1 LFILLYKYI
10 FVKYYNVK
18 SRAMDFKDQVV
29 RLSDNIKKQ
38 KDKIATEEA
47 TKNAFIMPMIAA
59 LGYDVFN
66 PFEVVPEMDCD
77 LIKKKGEKIDY
88 AIMKDENPILLIEC
102 KHCKQD
108 LNLHDTQ
115 LQKYFVASKARFG
128 VLTNGIE
135 YRFYTD
141 LEKIN
146 IMDEKPFLIVNML
159 DLSDADIE
167 QLKKFHKSYYNEEDV
182 LSTANE
188 LKYTTEIKSILNNEF
203 ASPTAEFVRFFARQ
217 AYTSGQITSKV
228 IDMFTP
234 LVKKSITSVINDIIS
249 DRLNTAIKNSEQTSD
264 SLQTI
269 DNTSI
274 NTSTED
280 TEEKLP
286 DGVVYMD
293 KESGV
298 VTTQEELDA
307 YNIVRSILR
316 KSVDVSRITYK
327 DYKSYFVVNIDN
339 SQWFW
344 ICRVSIGARKKQ
356 IGIPVDQYKSCEW
369 IQIDNMDDIFK
380 YADRL
385 EEALKMA
392 IKSCEH

>member
-1 LFILLYKYI
+1 
-10 FVKYYNVK
+10 
-18 SRAMDFKDQVV
+18 MDFKDQVV

-280 TEEKLP
+280 TEKKLP

-392 IKSCEH
+392 IKSC

>member
-1 LFILLYKYI
+1 
-10 FVKYYNVK
+10 
-18 SRAMDFKDQVV
+18 MDFKDQIVQ
-29 RLSDNIKKQ
+29 LSERISKQ
-38 KDKIATEEA
+38 KDSIATEEA
-47 TKNAFIMPMIAA
+47 TKTAFIMPMIAA

-66 PFEVVPEMDCD
+66 PFEVIPELDCD

-88 AIMKDENPILLIEC
+88 AIMKDESPILLIEC

-146 IMDEKPFLIVNML
+146 IMDEKPFLVVSML

-217 AYTSGQITSKV
+217 TYTSGQITSKV

-234 LVKKSITSVINDIIS
+234 LVKKSISSVINDIIS
-249 DRLNTAIKNSEQTSD
+249 DRLNTAIKNG
-264 SLQTI
+264 
-269 DNTSI
+269 DNTTDVLPEHNSTSI
-274 NTSTED
+274 NISTEN

-286 DGVVYMD
+286 DGIVYMD

-307 YNIVRSILR
+307 YNIIRSILR
-316 KSVDVSRITYK
+316 KSIDAARVTYK
-327 DYKSYFVVNIDN
+327 DYKSYFVVNLDN

-344 ICRVSIGARKKQ
+344 ICRISIGARKKQ
-356 IGIPVDQYKSCEW
+356 IGIPTDQYKSCEW
-369 IQIDNMDDIFK
+369 IQIDNVDDIFK
-380 YADRL
+380 YADKL
-385 EEALKMA
+385 EESLKMA
-392 IKSCEH
+392 MRE

>member
-1 LFILLYKYI
+1 
-10 FVKYYNVK
+10 
-18 SRAMDFKDQVV
+18 MDFKDQVV

-280 TEEKLP
+280 TEKKLP

-298 VTTQEELDA
+298 LTTQEELDA

>member
-1 LFILLYKYI
+1 
-10 FVKYYNVK
+10 
-18 SRAMDFKDQVV
+18 MDFKDQILQLAE
-29 RLSDNIKKQ
+29 RIQKQ
-38 KDKIATEEA
+38 KDSIATEEA
-47 TKNAFIMPMIAA
+47 TKTAFIMPMIAA

-66 PFEVVPEMDCD
+66 PFEVIPELDCD

-88 AIMKDENPILLIEC
+88 AIMKDESPIILIEC

-146 IMDEKPFLIVNML
+146 IMDEKPFLIVDML
-159 DLSDADIE
+159 ELSEADIE

-203 ASPTAEFVRFFARQ
+203 SSPTPEFVRFFARQ

-234 LVKKSITSVINDIIS
+234 LVKKSISSIINDIIS
-249 DRLNTAIKNSEQTSD
+249 DRLNTAIKNGEQTSD
-264 SLQTI
+264 TLQMP

-274 NTSTED
+274 NTSTEN

-316 KSVDVSRITYK
+316 KSVDVARITYR
-327 DYKSYFVVNIDN
+327 DYKSYFVVNLDN

-344 ICRVSIGARKKQ
+344 ICRISIGARKKQ
-356 IGIPVDQYKSCEW
+356 IGIPLDNYKSCEW
-369 IQIDNMDDIFK
+369 IQIDSIDDIFK
-380 YADRL
+380 YAGKL
-385 EEALKMA
+385 EESLKMA
-392 IKSCEH
+392 IRE

>member
-1 LFILLYKYI
+1 
-10 FVKYYNVK
+10 
-18 SRAMDFKDQVV
+18 MDFKDQVV

-141 LEKIN
+141 LEKIY

-280 TEEKLP
+280 TEKKLP

>member
-1 LFILLYKYI
+1 
-10 FVKYYNVK
+10 
-18 SRAMDFKDQVV
+18 MDFKDQVV
-29 RLSDNIKKQ
+29 QLSDNIKKQ

-59 LGYDVFN
+59 LGYNVFN

-280 TEEKLP
+280 TEKKLP

>member
-1 LFILLYKYI
+1 
-10 FVKYYNVK
+10 
-18 SRAMDFKDQVV
+18 MDFKDKIVQ
-29 RLSDNIKKQ
+29 LSERICKQ
-38 KDKIATEEA
+38 KVSIATVEA
-47 TKNAFIMPMIAA
+47 SKTAFIMPMIAA

-66 PFEVVPEMDCD
+66 PFEVIPELACD

-88 AIMKDENPILLIEC
+88 AIMKDESPILLIEC

-146 IMDEKPFLIVNML
+146 IMDEKPFLVVNML

-217 AYTSGQITSKV
+217 TYTSGQITSKV

-234 LVKKSITSVINDIIS
+234 LVRKSISSVINDIIS
-249 DRLNTAIKNSEQTSD
+249 DRLNTAIKNSEHTSD
-264 SLQTI
+264 TLPAQDSTPVNLP
-269 DNTSI
+269 
-274 NTSTED
+274 TED
-280 TEEKLP
+280 ANKKLP
-286 DGVVYMD
+286 DGIVYMD

-307 YNIVRSILR
+307 YNIIRSILR
-316 KSVDVSRITYK
+316 KSIDAARITYK
-327 DYKSYFVVNIDN
+327 DYKTYYVVNLDN
-339 SQWFW
+339 SEWYW
-344 ICRVSIGARKKQ
+344 ICRISIGARKKR
-356 IGIPVDQYKSCEW
+356 IGIPVDKYKSCDW
-369 IQIDNMDDIFK
+369 IQIDSIDDIFK
-380 YADRL
+380 YADKL
-385 EEALKMA
+385 EESLRIAMR
-392 IKSCEH
+392 E

>member
-1 LFILLYKYI
+1 
-10 FVKYYNVK
+10 
-18 SRAMDFKDQVV
+18 MDFKDQVV

-280 TEEKLP
+280 TEKKLP
-286 DGVVYMD
+286 GGVVYMD

>member
-1 LFILLYKYI
+1 
-10 FVKYYNVK
+10 
-18 SRAMDFKDQVV
+18 MDFKDQVV

-280 TEEKLP
+280 TEKKLP

-298 VTTQEELDA
+298 VTTQDELDA

>member
-1 LFILLYKYI
+1 
-10 FVKYYNVK
+10 
-18 SRAMDFKDQVV
+18 MDFKDQVV
-29 RLSDNIKKQ
+29 QLSDNIKKQ

-146 IMDEKPFLIVNML
+146 IMDEKPFLVVNML

>member
-1 LFILLYKYI
+1 
-10 FVKYYNVK
+10 
-18 SRAMDFKDQVV
+18 MDFKDQIVQ
-29 RLSDNIKKQ
+29 LSERISKQ
-38 KDKIATEEA
+38 KDSIATEEA
-47 TKNAFIMPMIAA
+47 TKTAFIMPMIAA

-66 PFEVVPEMDCD
+66 PFEVIPELDCD

-88 AIMKDENPILLIEC
+88 AIMKDESPILLIEC

-128 VLTNGIE
+128 VLTNVIE

-146 IMDEKPFLIVNML
+146 IMDEKPFLVVNML

-217 AYTSGQITSKV
+217 TYTSGQITSKV

-234 LVKKSITSVINDIIS
+234 LVRKSISSVINDIIS
-249 DRLNTAIKNSEQTSD
+249 DRLNTAIKNSEHTSD
-264 SLQTI
+264 TLPAQDSTPVNLP
-269 DNTSI
+269 
-274 NTSTED
+274 TED
-280 TEEKLP
+280 ANKKLP
-286 DGVVYMD
+286 DGIVYMD

-307 YNIVRSILR
+307 YNIIRSILR
-316 KSVDVSRITYK
+316 KSIDAARITYK
-327 DYKSYFVVNIDN
+327 DYKTYFVVNLDN
-339 SQWFW
+339 SEWYW
-344 ICRVSIGARKKQ
+344 ICRISIGARKKR
-356 IGIPVDQYKSCEW
+356 IGIPVDKYKSCDW
-369 IQIDNMDDIFK
+369 IQIDSIDDIFK
-380 YADRL
+380 YADKL
-385 EEALKMA
+385 EESLRIAMR
-392 IKSCEH
+392 E

>member
-1 LFILLYKYI
+1 
-10 FVKYYNVK
+10 
-18 SRAMDFKDQVV
+18 MDFKDQVV

-108 LNLHDTQ
+108 INLHDTQ
-115 LQKYFVASKARFG
+115 LQKYFVASQARFG

-141 LEKIN
+141 LDKIN

>member
-1 LFILLYKYI
+1 
-10 FVKYYNVK
+10 
-18 SRAMDFKDQVV
+18 MDFKDQVV

-128 VLTNGIE
+128 VLANGIE

>member
-1 LFILLYKYI
+1 
-10 FVKYYNVK
+10 
-18 SRAMDFKDQVV
+18 MDFKDQIVQ
-29 RLSDNIKKQ
+29 LSERISKQ
-38 KDKIATEEA
+38 KDSIATEEA
-47 TKNAFIMPMIAA
+47 TKTAFIMPMIAA

-66 PFEVVPEMDCD
+66 PFEVIPELDCD

-88 AIMKDENPILLIEC
+88 AIMKDESPILLIEC

-115 LQKYFVASKARFG
+115 LQKYFVASTARFG
-128 VLTNGIE
+128 VLTTGIE

-146 IMDEKPFLIVNML
+146 IMDEKPFLVVNML

-217 AYTSGQITSKV
+217 TYTSGQITSKV

-234 LVKKSITSVINDIIS
+234 LVRKSISSVINDIIS
-249 DRLNTAIKNSEQTSD
+249 DRLNTAIKNSEHTSD
-264 SLQTI
+264 TLPAQDSTPVNLP
-269 DNTSI
+269 
-274 NTSTED
+274 TED
-280 TEEKLP
+280 ANKKLP
-286 DGVVYMD
+286 DGIVYMD

-307 YNIVRSILR
+307 YNIIRSILR
-316 KSVDVSRITYK
+316 KSIDAARITYK
-327 DYKSYFVVNIDN
+327 DYKTYFVVNLDN
-339 SQWFW
+339 SEWYW
-344 ICRVSIGARKKQ
+344 ICRISIGARKKR
-356 IGIPVDQYKSCEW
+356 IGIPVDKYKSCDW
-369 IQIDNMDDIFK
+369 IQIDSIDDIFK
-380 YADRL
+380 YADKL
-385 EEALKMA
+385 EESLRIAMR
-392 IKSCEH
+392 E

>member
-1 LFILLYKYI
+1 
-10 FVKYYNVK
+10 
-18 SRAMDFKDQVV
+18 MDFKDQVV

-280 TEEKLP
+280 TEKKLP

-369 IQIDNMDDIFK
+369 IQNDNMDDIFK